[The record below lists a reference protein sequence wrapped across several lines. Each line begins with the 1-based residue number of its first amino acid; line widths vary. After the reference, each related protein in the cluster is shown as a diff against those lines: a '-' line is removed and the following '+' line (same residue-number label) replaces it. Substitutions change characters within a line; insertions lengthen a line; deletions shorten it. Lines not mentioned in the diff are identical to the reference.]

1 MMIINP
7 IKKRCTQCGKEFV
20 TDFDWE
26 VTCSEC
32 LNKKW
37 LSPKENSE
45 TIAKTDNYPKII
57 AVSTSRGC
65 GKSEFMRQ
73 MLEKYLEKGADVSF
87 KLYKNFPFVLKETE
101 ETPRVYCHHHT
112 KIDTD
117 NMDALCYSLK
127 DIEIVKE
134 TYDHLQKENEIM
146 ENNKSKMKEYPFYG
160 MAGISIKKVI
170 FSKPVTTVIWSN
182 NTKTQIRCQ
191 KGDKWDPE
199 KALAMAICKKV
210 LGNTPYFN
218 NYFKKWLGEAKV
230 EDPKKNKAEKKRKK
244 EAAKKANK
252 ANT

>member
-1 MMIINP
+1 METLIINP

-20 TDFDWE
+20 TDFDWK

-45 TIAKTDNYPKII
+45 TIAKTDNHP
-57 AVSTSRGC
+57 
-65 GKSEFMRQ
+65 
-73 MLEKYLEKGADVSF
+73 
-87 KLYKNFPFVLKETE
+87 
-101 ETPRVYCHHHT
+101 CHHYT

-117 NMDALCYSLK
+117 NMDALCYSIK
-127 DIEIVKE
+127 DMEIVKD
-134 TYDHLQKENEIM
+134 TYDYLIKEKKII

-160 MAGISIKKVI
+160 MVGIGIKKVI
-170 FSKPVTTVIWSN
+170 FSKPVTTIIWSN

-199 KALAMAICKKV
+199 KALAMAICKKA

-218 NYFKKWLGEAKV
+218 NYFKKWLSEAKV
-230 EDPKKNKAEKKRKK
+230 EDPKKKKAEKKRKK